1 MAENGEEKLIAV
13 ARHIAKTLGHTDNA
27 MADDILQI
35 FSNFDGRLREKLSEN
50 LTDGDDSLSGVAV
63 LDQTLKSLDRQIS
76 RYVTVDH
83 PIWSDSADASTFLDA
98 VDELVA
104 AIREWTPMTADKAV
118 TACLDRAEDLLQ
130 QCMFR
135 LEEEF
140 KLLMVRGDVDSF
152 DNAGR
157 GSGAYLD
164 SDDDEDNDGYD
175 DVEIPVAHLVSDYNI
190 IIDALPSGTINDLH
204 EISKRMVAAGYGK
217 ECSLAYSLC
226 RRDFLEESLSRLG
239 FSGLQKSKAA
249 LRDEDDEIEIDKW
262 IKAINMAV
270 RVFYPSERRLC
281 DRVFGYSSATAAA
294 ADLSF
299 MEACRVSSMELLTFA
314 NGVAMGSRAP
324 DRLFKILDVYEAVKD
339 LMPEIEVLFSDQYCL
354 FIRNEAIGV
363 WKRLG
368 ESIRGIFMELENLI
382 RRDPAKA
389 AVPGGGLHPI
399 TRYVMNYLRAACSR
413 PTLEQVFDENV
424 VPPVVLD
431 RSLSPSSPLAVQMAW
446 IMEVLE
452 SNLEAKSKIYRDP
465 ALSSVFMMN
474 NGRYIVKKVKD
485 DELGSLLG
493 DDWVRKHTAKVRQYH
508 VNYQRSSWNK
518 ILNALKLDNNNSS
531 PNVASKAMKEK
542 LKLFNSQ
549 FEEICRTQSTWAI
562 FDEQLKE
569 ELKHSVGTALLPAY
583 RSFLGRFHSIQ
594 DISKYAEKH
603 VKFDVEDVEA
613 QIDGLFQATAV
624 SGSGR
629 K

>member
-1 MAENGEEKLIAV
+1 MAETGEEKLIAV
-13 ARHIAKTLGHTDNA
+13 ARHIAKTLGNTDNA

-35 FSNFDGRLREKLSEN
+35 FSNFDGRLREKLHE
-50 LTDGDDSLSGVAV
+50 SLSGNDGGAA
-63 LDQTLKSLDRQIS
+63 LDQTLRTIDRRIS
-76 RYVTVDH
+76 RYITVDQ
-83 PIWSDSADASTFLDA
+83 PIWSDSADASSFLDD

-104 AIREWTPMTADKAV
+104 VIREWSAMADDKAV
-118 TACLDRAEDLLQ
+118 TQCLDRAEDLLQ

-140 KLLMVRGDVDSF
+140 KLLIGRGGAESS
-152 DNAGR
+152 DNAAG
-157 GSGAYLD
+157 GGVGGYLD
-164 SDDDEDNDGYD
+164 SDDDEDEGFD
-175 DVEIPVAHLVSDYNI
+175 DVAIPVAHPVSDYNI
-190 IIDALPSGTINDLH
+190 TIDALPSGTINDLH
-204 EISKRMVAAGYGK
+204 EIAKRMIAAGYGK
-217 ECSLAYSLC
+217 ECSLAYSTC

-239 FSGLQKSKAA
+239 FLGLQNSSKP
-249 LRDEDDEIEIDKW
+249 LEDDDNDVEIEKW
-262 IKAINMAV
+262 VKAINMAV

-299 MEACRVSSMELLTFA
+299 MDVCRVSTMELLNFA
-314 NGVAMGSRAP
+314 NGIAMGSRAP
-324 DRLFKILDVYEAVKD
+324 ERLFKILDVYEAVKD
-339 LMPEIEVLFSDQYCL
+339 LLPEFEVLFSDQYCL
-354 FIRNEAIGV
+354 FLRNEATGV

-413 PTLEQVFDENV
+413 PTLEQVFNDNHD
-424 VPPVVLD
+424 L
-431 RSLSPSSPLAVQMAW
+431 SSPSSSSSLPVQISW
-446 IMEVLE
+446 IMDVLE
-452 SNLEAKSKIYRDP
+452 SNLESKSKIYRDP

-493 DDWVRKHTAKVRQYH
+493 DDWIRKQTSKVRQHH
-508 VNYQRSSWNK
+508 VNYQRSSWHK
-518 ILNALKLDNNNSS
+518 ILNTLKLDNSNLSS
-531 PNVASKAMKEK
+531 NVASKALKDK

-549 FEEICRTQSTWAI
+549 FDEIFRTQSTWAI
-562 FDEQLKE
+562 FDEQLRE
-569 ELKHSVGTALLPAY
+569 ELKISVAGTLLPAY
-583 RSFLGRFHSIQ
+583 RNFLGRFHNLQ
-594 DISKYAEKH
+594 DIGKYADKH
-603 VKFDVEDVEA
+603 VKFSIEDVEA
-613 QIDGLFQATAV
+613 RIDDLFQATAV
-624 SGSGR
+624 AGGGR

>member
-1 MAENGEEKLIAV
+1 MAETGEEKLIAV
-13 ARHIAKTLGHTDNA
+13 ARHIAKTLGNTDNA

-35 FSNFDGRLREKLSEN
+35 FSNFDGRLREKLHEN
-50 LTDGDDSLSGVAV
+50 LSGNDGGVA
-63 LDQTLKSLDRQIS
+63 LDQTLRAIDRRIS
-76 RYVTVDH
+76 RYLTVDQ
-83 PIWSDSADASTFLDA
+83 PIWTDSADASSFLDD

-104 AIREWTPMTADKAV
+104 VIREWSAMDDNTAV
-118 TACLDRAEDLLQ
+118 TAVLDRAEDLLQ

-140 KLLMVRGDVDSF
+140 KLLI
-152 DNAGR
+152 GR
-157 GSGAYLD
+157 GSAESSDNAAGGGVGGYLD
-164 SDDDEDNDGYD
+164 SDDEEDDEFDE
-175 DVEIPVAHLVSDYNI
+175 VEIPVAHQVSDYNI
-190 IIDALPSGTINDLH
+190 TIDALPSGTINDLH
-204 EISKRMVAAGYGK
+204 EIAKRMIAAGYGK
-217 ECSLAYSLC
+217 ECSLAYSTC

-239 FSGLQKSKAA
+239 FLGLQNSSKP
-249 LRDEDDEIEIDKW
+249 LEDADDDVEIEKW

-270 RVFYPSERRLC
+270 KVFYPSERRLC

-299 MEACRVSSMELLTFA
+299 MDVCRVSTMELLNFA
-314 NGVAMGSRAP
+314 NGIAMGSRAP
-324 DRLFKILDVYEAVKD
+324 ERLFKILDVYEAVKD
-339 LMPEIEVLFSDQYCL
+339 LLPEFEVLFSDQYCSFL
-354 FIRNEAIGV
+354 RNEATGV

-413 PTLEQVFDENV
+413 PTLEQVFDDN
-424 VPPVVLD
+424 LD
-431 RSLSPSSPLAVQMAW
+431 RSSPSPSSSLPVQISW

-452 SNLEAKSKIYRDP
+452 SNLESKSKIYRDP

-493 DDWVRKHTAKVRQYH
+493 NDWIRKHTSKVRQHH
-508 VNYQRSSWNK
+508 VNYQRSSWHK
-518 ILNALKLDNNNSS
+518 ILNTLKLDNSNLSS
-531 PNVASKAMKEK
+531 NVASKSLKDK
-542 LKLFNSQ
+542 LKVFNSQ
-549 FEEICRTQSTWAI
+549 FEEIFRTQSTWAI
-562 FDEQLKE
+562 FDEQLRE
-569 ELKHSVGTALLPAY
+569 ELKISVAGTLLPAY
-583 RSFLGRFHSIQ
+583 RNFLGRFYNLQ
-594 DISKYAEKH
+594 DIGKYADKH
-603 VKFDVEDVEA
+603 VKFSIEDVEA
-613 QIDGLFQATAV
+613 RIDDLFQATAV
-624 SGSGR
+624 AGSAR